1 MEFTQ
6 PCFIRK
12 NTKEIREYL
21 ISIGYD
27 TAQCEDIDAYGEC
40 LIVSNGD
47 TNSRCDYPNYSVCDN
62 YFLDRFFSNREDI
75 IDCGDNEELFKALA
89 SLQDTTDIN
98 QWYTD
103 GNVWH
108 LCNFRDISTEF
119 CRGDTPFRNQKFH
132 KATVEEL
139 INHFQ

>member
-1 MEFTQ
+1 MAYIQ
-6 PCFIRK
+6 PCFIHK

-21 ISIGYD
+21 RSLGYKNIGASEYD
-27 TAQCEDIDAYGEC
+27 NLG
-40 LIVSNGD
+40 
-47 TNSRCDYPNYSVCDN
+47 CDGGWINDSPSCDH
-62 YFLDRFFSNREDI
+62 DG
-75 IDCGDNEELFKALA
+75 IDCGTNEELFKALA

-103 GNVWH
+103 GSVWH